1 MGNLSDLRRSQTAL
15 EQIGDQVAHLLL
27 SFKPRELV
35 IHVGASA
42 EAAICCQL
50 TDKQL
55 PQLIHGVPVRRTD
68 KFRGWEV
75 YANGR
80 EVD

>member
-1 MGNLSDLRRSQTAL
+1 MGSLSELRRSQTAL
-15 EQIGDQVAHLLL
+15 EQIGDQVQHLLL

-35 IHVGASA
+35 VRVGDSA
-42 EAAICCQL
+42 ARAIACQL
-50 TDKQL
+50 DSKQL
-55 PQLIHGVPVRRTD
+55 PATIHGVRVEQTD

-80 EVD
+80 EVE